1 MNNGARRETFRAE
14 DEKPAIRL
22 GRVLGFES
30 KRAGLACGFARG
42 KAEDPSHGDLAF
54 LGRSRSRCG
63 RRLLSTGIPVPSPRL
78 SAISARPAEKP
89 DVNKVIA
96 YTPMDAMGSPFST
109 FRQITLETPT
119 RSTIISTVKLRLRRA
134 SSRSLRSLAR
144 ERRTRA
150 GRLLPG
156 SHGKV
161 LLESP

>member
-30 KRAGLACGFARG
+30 KRAGLACGFARE
-42 KAEDPSHGDLAF
+42 KAEDPSHGDLVF
-54 LGRSRSRCG
+54 LGRTRCD
-63 RRLLSTGIPVPSPRL
+63 RRLLSTGVPVPSPRL
-78 SAISARPAEKP
+78 SAISARPAGNP
-89 DVNKVIA
+89 GVDKVIA